1 MAVTA
6 AAPAQAASSHT
17 VKVKMSDSS
26 ITFSGGG
33 SSTANGVTSIH
44 SGRYHF
50 HVVTSAGNHALQ
62 LLRFK
67 NGYTAQQAGA
77 DLPKAFQG
85 NVAAV
90 QRIDNG
96 VTFRGG
102 ADARPGNPGDMVVI
116 LKPGKFFAIDQ
127 NGNAVAQLSVVGHPV
142 NPGLGE
148 HSGTYTAFSYGWSVS
163 KHLPAAGTVKVTNQA
178 DQPHFLV
185 IQRVKD
191 STTNATVRKAL
202 SQGGERQP
210 AMAAQGHRRIGRHL
224 ARDQPAGE
232 LRPPGRQVL
241 HRLLLA
247 RLLHWHAA
255 LPDGHVEARHHR
267 VVAQHTRHDA
277 RRAGHREVAG
287 PSCLARV
294 ADRCRAPVL
303 D

>member
-1 MAVTA
+1 MGIHRTKAIAAAASAALVVATVAVTA

-17 VKVKMSDSS
+17 VKVKMSDSA

-50 HVVTSAGNHALQ
+50 HVVTSAGNHTLQ

-102 ADARPGNPGDMVVI
+102 ADARPQHPGDMVVI

-148 HSGTYTAFSYGWSVS
+148 RSGTYTAFSYGWSVS

-191 STTNATVRKAL
+191 STTNATVRKSL
-202 SQGGERQP
+202 SQGGNGNPPWLLKATAESGVISPGTSQ
-210 AMAAQGHRRIGRHL
+210 L
-224 ARDQPAGE
+224 VSYDLPAGKYFI
-232 LRPPGRQVL
+232 
-241 HRLLLA
+241 A
-247 RLLHWHAA
+247 CFW
-255 LPDGHVEARHHR
+255 PDYFTGMPHFLMGMWKLV
-267 VVAQHTRHDA
+267 TL
-277 RRAGHREVAG
+277 G
-287 PSCLARV
+287 
-294 ADRCRAPVL
+294 
-303 D
+303 